1 MVFKDLP
8 DSVLLQRWKDD
19 EKQMF
24 NILFDRHFNKL
35 LQYTANRISDT
46 ELAEEIVMDIMMRLW
61 QKHTMLDVE
70 NSLSPWLFRSVKNAI
85 IDHKR
90 KKALQT
96 IGMEETEFEH
106 PVTASP
112 EDQYNTSELQQ
123 IYDKSLDLLSPQRRK
138 IFELSRQ
145 QGKSIKEI
153 SEETNLSASTVKQ
166 HIGASLHTLRST
178 MQPHTDLVYSFIA
191 IFTLFL

>member
-8 DSVLLQRWKDD
+8 DSVLLRRWKDG
-19 EKQMF
+19 EEQIF

-46 ELAEEIVMDIMMRLW
+46 ELAEEIVLDIMMRLW

-106 PVTASP
+106 PITASP

-123 IYDKSLDLLSPQRRK
+123 IYDKGLDLLSPQRRK

-191 IFTLFL
+191 IFALFL